1 MLKRNSTTTKSDDVC
16 CAANANCGA
25 TNHLSAI
32 KLVPQSSVVEKEVER
47 MNKYTLMCLSRSPG
61 DVFAKV
67 PLSTKKTRV
76 QNDHVAQSFFDFCT
90 ACAWD
95 LQIWI
100 VGFAQARANF
110 AVAFLLGWLSKII
123 SWTF

>member
-1 MLKRNSTTTKSDDVC
+1 VC

-47 MNKYTLMCLSRSPG
+47 MNKYSLLCLSRSPG

-67 PLSTKKTRV
+67 PLSTKKLASKMITSR
-76 QNDHVAQSFFDFCT
+76 SPFFDFCT
-90 ACAWD
+90 ACARD

-110 AVAFLLGWLSKII
+110 AVAFLLGWLSKINFVDFLE
-123 SWTF
+123 WLN